1 MILHDGPAVLGFE
14 PWREIDAPHFGGKFP
29 RAIATAMDTGLIAR
43 QAGRAAHAAAAWRG
57 DAGRGSLAAAAA
69 TSARSVPITRAHCAR
84 SGWAVDEV
92 SRAIVDLG
100 GLARFALSILKARV
114 L

>member
-43 QAGRAAHAAAAWRG
+43 QAVEPLTRLLLGAVTLA
-57 DAGRGSLAAAAA
+57 AGRWLWRRRHRQGRRRLRARIVLALDGLW
-69 TSARSVPITRAHCAR
+69 TR
-84 SGWAVDEV
+84 
-92 SRAIVDLG
+92 
-100 GLARFALSILKARV
+100 
-114 L
+114 